1 METKFTEAFN
11 TYCKQHKLPI
21 DNALLL
27 EYSENNKHIYLITS
41 STTSNLHLL
50 VINFHQTTNLFNSQS
65 FSISH
70 NTFISIT
77 TLNNT
82 LPHQI
87 HLHPFN
93 KNQLALVYSHE
104 VQFITNIDESINNNN
119 ERVITPKHSY
129 KCIHSKS
136 NIKQFKWSY
145 FDNCYGVLYNDGTF
159 CYCDITSNSNESIFE
174 IDCNNNNSKYSDDSA
189 LVDFAFCPKYDK
201 GFEMF
206 CVYLLYEN
214 GLIEVCG
221 PFLPKKFT
229 LDAAFINN
237 TRCTLNNNH
246 NTAVIQQ
253 QHAYT
258 NYNYCN
264 ELLNEIETCSTPSST
279 ATDHVVAVN
288 TNMNLQS
295 LNNNLIV
302 KRHLYILPQQ
312 MRNNNSSS
320 VFNTCTYVKLVV
332 VHCMPFT
339 CLKIGKG
346 GEIDV
351 VVLCEEVFPMFR
363 RGIRFKDT
371 TNEDEGVVFIDGR
384 IVEKIVIGCDV
395 KDVVRGNK
403 EGNELYVKAGEG
415 VFKVEMK
422 YLEKLREVVERKWG
436 DKERGNWEGYSV
448 VKKVVDMKKREI
460 KRKEKEEVKE
470 VKEEKK
476 GSLVSEGNSFI
487 NDKQED
493 KKESNKNEND
503 NNNKN
508 SGSGSLFQSGNNSNS
523 FSFGNTSF
531 SQNNMSGGLFGNNA
545 KDINTNKNTNTNTT
559 NQQQTTGGSLFGG
572 FGTLGL
578 LNNNNNSGLFNKGT
592 NANTGT
598 SNLFGGTTSN
608 NASNSGLFG
617 GTNNTVTNNSSLFG
631 SSSNTSNIFGGTT
644 NNNANT
650 SGSGLFGG
658 TNNNK
663 TSNLFSGATTTNN
676 IFGSSTNTNTNT
688 NSGLFGGSTTTN
700 NIFGGASNTS
710 NNTNTSSSLFGGTT
724 NTNTNTDT
732 NSKGN
737 AFNIPKTNPPP
748 TSTSTSEPKDTSKQQ
763 QQPSQQTQSLPSST
777 PSTNPN
783 PNEPQSFCYTFTSL
797 LINPNHLLILYQN
810 TTTFQTQ
817 AKLLPLS
824 HPLSTSPSTMFTK
837 SIPLHPILS
846 THHSLPSYT
855 TTSTLI
861 QTFSSSLTSQ
871 PFQTTNPFKHTTLSL
886 NLSSTPPNTDI
897 EYFLLSQVNSLIS
910 FYENSIYFNYT
921 TFISKCNIM
930 LNILN
935 EIDMTQCEQR
945 YNKLITCMNNIN
957 DKMKTI
963 QHNSNVINE
972 MIMKINTK
980 ITRMCAFNNKK
991 NKALRMVE
999 EFQKESIEKM
1009 KDMKKIFE
1017 VIDTKYKDVINKF
1030 NIDGVYYDRLAIGN
1044 EYVDKKENMQESL
1057 GLYIDKEIK
1066 RIQSK

>member
-1 METKFTEAFN
+1 MEAKFTEAFN

-41 STTSNLHLL
+41 SSTPANLHLL

-70 NTFISIT
+70 NTFTSIT

-104 VQFITNIDESINNNN
+104 VQFITNINDSIKNSN
-119 ERVITPKHSY
+119 ERVITPQHSY
-129 KCIHSKS
+129 KCVHSKS

-159 CYCDITSNSNESIFE
+159 CYCDVSCGNECMFE
-174 IDCNNNNSKYSDDSA
+174 IDCNNNNSKYSDDSK

-229 LDAAFINN
+229 LDASFINN
-237 TRCTLNNNH
+237 TRCTLNNN
-246 NTAVIQQ
+246 NIAVIQ

-264 ELLNEIETCSTPSST
+264 ELLNEIEKCSTTTSSST
-279 ATDHVVAVN
+279 TNDHVVAVN

-312 MRNNNSSS
+312 MSNNNSNS

-351 VVLCEEVFPMFR
+351 VMLCEKIFPMFR

-371 TNEDEGVVFIDGR
+371 TNEDEGVVFIEGR
-384 IVEKIVIGCDV
+384 TVEKIVIGCDI

-415 VFKVEMK
+415 MFKVEMK
-422 YLEKLREVVERKWG
+422 YLEKLREVVERKCG
-436 DKERGNWEGYSV
+436 NEGRGGWEGFSI

-460 KRKEKEEVKE
+460 KRKEKEEVKD

-493 KKESNKNEND
+493 KKENNKID
-503 NNNKN
+503 GDNNKN
-508 SGSGSLFQSGNNSNS
+508 SGGGLFQSGNNNS
-523 FSFGNTSF
+523 SFTFGNTSF
-531 SQNNMSGGLFGNNA
+531 GQNNMSGGLFGNNA
-545 KDINTNKNTNTNTT
+545 KDTNTNTNT
-559 NQQQTTGGSLFGG
+559 NQQQTTGGSLFGKINTG
-572 FGTLGL
+572 SLGL
-578 LNNNNNSGLFNKGT
+578 LNNNNSSLFNKGT
-592 NANTGT
+592 NTNTGT
-598 SNLFGGTTSN
+598 SNLFGGKTSN

-617 GTNNTVTNNSSLFG
+617 GMSNIVTNNSSLFG
-631 SSSNTSNIFGGTT
+631 GPPNTSNLFSGTT

-650 SGSGLFGG
+650 SGLFGG
-658 TNNNK
+658 ANNNK
-663 TSNLFSGATTTNN
+663 TSNLFSGSTTTNN
-676 IFGSSTNTNTNT
+676 IFGASTNTNTNT
-688 NSGLFGGSTTTN
+688 NTGLFGGPANTN

-710 NNTNTSSSLFGGTT
+710 NNTNT
-724 NTNTNTDT
+724 NTNT
-732 NSKGN
+732 KGN
-737 AFNIPKTNPPP
+737 LFNAPKTTPPP
-748 TSTSTSEPKDTSKQQ
+748 TSISTSEPKDTSKQQ
-763 QQPSQQTQSLPSST
+763 QQPQQSQSLPSST
-777 PSTNPN
+777 PPPDPN
-783 PNEPQSFCYTFTSL
+783 PKEPKSIFYSFTSL

-871 PFQTTNPFKHTTLSL
+871 PFQTTNPFKHTTLSI
-886 NLSSTPPNTDI
+886 NLSSTPPDTNI
-897 EYFLLSQVNSLIS
+897 EQFLLSQVNSLIS

-921 TFISKCNIM
+921 IFISKCNIM

-963 QHNSNVINE
+963 QHNSNIINE

-980 ITRMCAFNNKK
+980 ITKMCAFNNKK

-1009 KDMKKIFE
+1009 KDLKKIFE
-1017 VIDTKYKDVINKF
+1017 VIDMKYKDVINKF

>member
-1 METKFTEAFN
+1 MEAKFTETFN

-27 EYSENNKHIYLITS
+27 EYSENNKHMYLITS
-41 STTSNLHLL
+41 SSTPANLHLL

-70 NTFISIT
+70 NTFTSIT

-104 VQFITNIDESINNNN
+104 VQFITNINDSIKNSN

-129 KCIHSKS
+129 KCVHSKS

-159 CYCDITSNSNESIFE
+159 CYCDVSCGNECIFE
-174 IDCNNNNSKYSDDSA
+174 IDCNNNNSKYSDDSK

-229 LDAAFINN
+229 LDASFINN
-237 TRCTLNNNH
+237 TRCTLTNNNI
-246 NTAVIQQ
+246 AVIQQ

-264 ELLNEIETCSTPSST
+264 ELLNEIEKCSTSSSSST
-279 ATDHVVAVN
+279 TNDHVVAVN

-302 KRHLYILPQQ
+302 KRRLYILPQQ
-312 MRNNNSSS
+312 MSNNNSGSRG

-351 VVLCEEVFPMFR
+351 VVLCEEVFLMFR

-371 TNEDEGVVFIDGR
+371 TNEDEGVVFIEGR
-384 IVEKIVIGCDV
+384 TVEKIVIGCDV

-415 VFKVEMK
+415 MFKVEMK
-422 YLEKLREVVERKWG
+422 YLEKLREVVERKCG
-436 DKERGNWEGYSV
+436 NEGRGGWEGFSI

-460 KRKEKEEVKE
+460 KRKEKEEVKD

-487 NDKQED
+487 NDKQES
-493 KKESNKNEND
+493 KKESNKID
-503 NNNKN
+503 GDNNKN
-508 SGSGSLFQSGNNSNS
+508 SGGGLFQSGNNNS
-523 FSFGNTSF
+523 SFTFGNTSF
-531 SQNNMSGGLFGNNA
+531 GQNNMSGGLFGNNA
-545 KDINTNKNTNTNTT
+545 KDTNTNTNT
-559 NQQQTTGGSLFGG
+559 NQQQTTGGSLFGKINTG
-572 FGTLGL
+572 SLGL
-578 LNNNNNSGLFNKGT
+578 LNNNNSSLFNKGT
-592 NANTGT
+592 NTNTGT
-598 SNLFGGTTSN
+598 SNLFGGKTSN

-617 GTNNTVTNNSSLFG
+617 GMSNIVTNNSSLFG
-631 SSSNTSNIFGGTT
+631 GQPNTSNLFSGTT

-650 SGSGLFGG
+650 SGLFGG
-658 TNNNK
+658 ANNNK
-663 TSNLFSGATTTNN
+663 PSNLFSGSTTTNN
-676 IFGSSTNTNTNT
+676 IFGGSTNTNTNT
-688 NSGLFGGSTTTN
+688 NTGLFGGPANTN

-710 NNTNTSSSLFGGTT
+710 NNTNT
-724 NTNTNTDT
+724 NTNT
-732 NSKGN
+732 KGN
-737 AFNIPKTNPPP
+737 LSNAPKTNPPS
-748 TSTSTSEPKDTSKQQ
+748 TSISTSEPKDTSKQQ
-763 QQPSQQTQSLPSST
+763 QQPQQSQSLPSST
-777 PSTNPN
+777 PSPNPN
-783 PNEPQSFCYTFTSL
+783 PKEPQSIFYSFTSL

-846 THHSLPSYT
+846 THHSLPSFT

-871 PFQTTNPFKHTTLSL
+871 PFQTTNPFKHTTLSI
-886 NLSSTPPNTDI
+886 NLSSTPPDTNI
-897 EYFLLSQVNSLIS
+897 EQFLLSQVNSLIS

-963 QHNSNVINE
+963 QHNSNIINE

-980 ITRMCAFNNKK
+980 ITKMCAFNNKK

-1009 KDMKKIFE
+1009 KDLKKIFE